1 MFIEENMK
9 KITRLIVFLL
19 LLATSL
25 VTARASAAIQAN
37 NSTAGVEIVTNINP
51 KTIVFDKGDSNA
63 YGIVESM
70 RMDTLLIGGQFFTL
84 TSTTTFKDLL
94 KSGDFVKVHYSLNP
108 DGSYTI
114 VEIEL
119 WNAAQV
125 SIGSSN

>member
-1 MFIEENMK
+1 MK
-9 KITRLIVFLL
+9 KITRQIVFLL
-19 LLATSL
+19 LLATLL
-25 VTARASAAIQAN
+25 VTARASAAIHAN
-37 NSTAGVEIVTNINP
+37 NNP
-51 KTIVFDKGDSNA
+51 QTIVFDKSDSEA
-63 YGIVESM
+63 YGTVESM

-119 WNAAQV
+119 WDAATV